1 METILVVEDDPA
13 IVSFIQPALER
24 EGFLVQAVG
33 DGEAALAHV
42 RRRPPDLILLDWEL
56 PRLNGLEVCRQ
67 VRRGEPYVPVI
78 MLTVRDQDTDK
89 VVGLEIGA
97 DDYITKPFNVREL
110 VARIRAVLRL
120 TRQARPAGRDY
131 LRVEEIEI
139 DRARRTVT
147 VGGRQIQLAPKE
159 YDLLV
164 VLAWDRGRAFG
175 REMLLERIWGYD
187 YTGGTRTV
195 DVHVGRL
202 RSKIEAD
209 PAQPRYLVT
218 VRGFGYKFAGEDDL

>member
-1 METILVVEDDPA
+1 MQTILVVEDDPA
-13 IVSFIQPALER
+13 IVSFVQPALER
-24 EGFLVQAVG
+24 EGFLVHAVG

-42 RRRPPDLILLDWEL
+42 RRQPPDLILLDWEL
-56 PRLNGLEVCRQ
+56 PRLNGLEVCRR
-67 VRRGEPYVPVI
+67 VRSREPYIPVI

-97 DDYITKPFNVREL
+97 DDYVTKPFNVREL

-120 TRQARPAGRDY
+120 RQSGPAGRDY
-131 LRVEEIEI
+131 LRVEGIEI

-147 VGGRQIQLAPKE
+147 VDGGQIKLAPKE

-164 VLAWDRGRAFG
+164 ALAWDRGRAFG
-175 REMLLERIWGYD
+175 REMLLERVWGYD
-187 YTGGTRTV
+187 YVGGTRTV

-202 RSKIEAD
+202 RAKLEAD
-209 PAQPRYLVT
+209 PAQPRYLLT
-218 VRGFGYKFAGEDDL
+218 VRGFGYKFASEEDL